1 MNTNKKRKRATAKLM
16 SDGQK
21 LHSPVR
27 MHEFHDSRIS
37 TQLDVYNEHSIDS
50 TFKTWLSCQEVLSQE
65 KSYATLRFVQP
76 PTAALLD
83 WNNSLLM
90 ITTRLM
96 QYKKDGTGIQTL
108 TAQPDERV
116 NNRLNRLNIDFQ
128 AAKNKVGLGR
138 VG

>member
-1 MNTNKKRKRATAKLM
+1 MNNKKRKRASSKLLM
-16 SDGQK
+16 TDGQK
-21 LHSPVR
+21 LSTPVR

-65 KSYATLRFVQP
+65 KTYATLRFVQP

-90 ITTRLM
+90 VTTRIM
-96 QYKKDGTGIQTL
+96 QYKKDGTGIRPL
-108 TAQPDERV
+108 TGLVDERV
-116 NNRLNRLNIDFQ
+116 NIL
-128 AAKNKVGLGR
+128 KK
-138 VG
+138 